1 MSVPANRLA
10 GLDGAALDAVVIGGG
25 MAGAGVARDLALR
38 GASVA
43 LFEKGD
49 FASGTSSKSS
59 KLIHGGLRY
68 LELGD
73 FKLVRESLRE
83 KRTLERLAPHLV
95 RPLPFLVPIYRGAP
109 RGLITVRIGMWLYD
123 LLTPGKTTER
133 YRVLRPVDALTMEP
147 SVRAEDLR
155 GAGYYFDDLLL
166 YPERLCLENV
176 LSAARHGARTFNYC
190 EVEEFVPGRRG
201 IDGVKVRDLLSG
213 QVQLVRAATIVNCAG
228 PWVDR
233 VRAMAKVAD
242 RSPRVVRTT
251 KGIHCLLPRMT
262 DRAVYLS
269 ARDERMIFV
278 IPWREFSLVGTTDTD
293 FEGDPDRLWA
303 TREEVTYLLEEVAKV
318 LPDKRATFENVS
330 YTYAGVRPL
339 SFEPGAPASRVS
351 REHKVI
357 PEGPDGRFFSVTGT
371 KLTCFRS
378 LAEDVGNRVMRV
390 LGRGLAPRTARLT
403 LDGVDEEVGKIEA
416 RVWMDV
422 SEEMAATGLSR
433 GTLRTLVE
441 TYGRAYPRVLELGRK
456 LPDGFERLCPSNPEI
471 VAQLHHALR
480 EELAVSLQDVLLR
493 RTGIGQSRCQGLD
506 CAEPIAARMAA
517 AAASGSAHDA
527 APPRR
532 RGRPPLA
539 SAARGGAGA
548 GGRPGLARRALGAAA
563 GPGRGRAGLARVQP
577 RGPGGPGQAERPA
590 LHRPLP
596 RLRRGGRDRLQ
607 DRQPVRD
614 HHLHPQLGQAGA
626 LRPLRG
632 DRQERGVRE
641 ATVAARRFP
650 AARQWCYSSERRRGR
665 RENVTAAQP
674 DRDTESL
681 P

>member
-83 KRTLERLAPHLV
+83 KKTLERLAPHLV

-133 YRVLRPVDALTMEP
+133 YRVLRPVEALTMEP

-155 GAGYYFDDLLL
+155 GAGLYFDDLLL

-176 LSAARHGARTFNYC
+176 LSAARHGARAFNYC

-303 TREEVTYLLEEVAKV
+303 TREEVTYLLDEVAKV
-318 LPDKRATFENVS
+318 LPDKRATFDNVS

-339 SFEPGAPASRVS
+339 SFEPGAPASKVS
-351 REHKVI
+351 RDHKVI
-357 PEGPDGRFFSVTGT
+357 PEGSDGRFFSVTGT

-390 LGRGLAPRTARLT
+390 LGRGEAPRTARLT
-403 LDGVDEEVGKIEA
+403 LDGVDEDVGKVEA

-506 CAEPIAARMAA
+506 CAEPIAARMAELGGW
-517 AAASGSAHDA
+517 S
-527 APPRR
+527 RR
-532 RGRPPLA
+532 RLD
-539 SAARGGAGA
+539 
-548 GGRPGLARRALGAAA
+548 
-563 GPGRGRAGLARVQP
+563 
-577 RGPGGPGQAERPA
+577 AELEA
-590 LHRPLP
+590 YSQH
-596 RLRRGGRDRLQ
+596 
-607 DRQPVRD
+607 V
-614 HHLHPQLGQAGA
+614 
-626 LRPLRG
+626 
-632 DRQERGVRE
+632 ERS
-641 ATVAARRFP
+641 RRF
-650 AARQWCYSSERRRGR
+650 RQR
-665 RENVTAAQP
+665 A
-674 DRDTESL
+674 
-681 P
+681 